1 MAINIPEGIS
11 EEHIRLAIENPGHT
25 VSNITPGTGPES
37 VTPRSSVDITQR
49 AGRGLRP
56 RVKGNQVTEERISRP
71 SSALPEKL
79 ARGDAERRL
88 AEAARAEEKEKLRQ
102 EHDPKLSARIS
113 YLERKVKS
121 LDKAL
126 KKLRHSLMSAEKHE
140 AGSTADRTK
149 TRLMATSVLVCP

>member
-11 EEHIRLAIENPGHT
+11 EEHIRQAIENPGHT

-56 RVKGNQVTEERISRP
+56 RVKGNPVTEERISRP

-88 AEAARAEEKEKLRQ
+88 AEAARAEEEEKLRQ
-102 EHDPKLSARIS
+102 EHDPSKLSARIS

-126 KKLRHSLMSAEKHE
+126 KKLE
-140 AGSTADRTK
+140 AQSDV
-149 TRLMATSVLVCP
+149 S